1 MSETF
6 RVPKGEPWPVHISKI
21 VHEIERQAAK
31 HKVKVIVQMDRADRS
46 EEQNAAL
53 HGVAYKAL
61 SEHTGYRKEEL
72 HEIFLRMFFGEFEIE
87 VMGKIYTRPRRTTT
101 TNENGERDV
110 ISKKLFAEYYEFIQ
124 IVAAE
129 KLGCH
134 VPDPDPN
141 WRVNTEAA

>member
-1 MSETF
+1 MVIKARSIIEIVGGPKEHVDKAMNIVVDKLREDKQIKLLKEKVFEAKPLEDKRPLFSTF
-6 RVPKGEPWPVHISKI
+6 CEV
-21 VHEIERQAAK
+21 
-31 HKVKVIVQMDRADRS
+31 
-46 EEQNAAL
+46 
-53 HGVAYKAL
+53 
-61 SEHTGYRKEEL
+61 
-72 HEIFLRMFFGEFEIE
+72 EIE

-110 ISKKLFAEYYEFIQ
+110 ISKKLFAEYYDFIQ

-141 WRVNTEAA
+141 WRAKLESAA